1 MPYLWLIIGL
11 FLQSCVSVPAAIEP
25 VNGFNVN
32 KYLGKWY
39 ELARLDH
46 SFERG
51 LERVTA
57 EYSLLDDDGIK
68 VINRGY
74 DPISGSWKEA
84 EGKAYF
90 VDDSTV
96 GHLKVSFF
104 GPFYGSYIIFSLG
117 NDYEYALVTS
127 YNKDYLWLLSRA
139 PIIDAVRKNDLIS
152 RLVELEFDT
161 QALIYVNQQVNSIA
175 NQ

>member
-1 MPYLWLIIGL
+1 MPYFWLIIGL
-11 FLQSCVSVPAAIEP
+11 FLQSCVNVPAAIEP
-25 VNGFNVN
+25 VNDFNVN

-46 SFERG
+46 PFERG

-57 EYSLLDDDGIK
+57 EYSLLDDGGIL

-74 DPISGSWKEA
+74 DPISGSWNEA
-84 EGKAYF
+84 KGKAYF

-104 GPFYGSYIIFSLG
+104 GPFYGSYIIFSIG

-127 YNKDYLWLLSRA
+127 YNKDYLWLLSRE
-139 PIIDAVRKNDLIS
+139 PVIDEVRKNDLIN
-152 RLVELEFDT
+152 RLVELEFNT
-161 QALIYVNQQVNSIA
+161 QALIFVNQPVTSMTNR
-175 NQ
+175 